1 MHIAS
6 AVVRTRPENLAAVRA
21 RINELAGVE
30 VHVQTPDGRLV
41 VTVEADDR
49 QGAAD
54 KLFALH
60 GLPQVLSAALVYEQS
75 ESEH

>member
-6 AVVRTRPENLAAVRA
+6 AVVRTRPEHLDAVRA
-21 RINELAGVE
+21 RIADIVGVE
-30 VHVQTPDGRLV
+30 IHLHIPDGRLV
-41 VTVEADDR
+41 VTVEGDER
-49 QGAAD
+49 QSTAE

-60 GLPQVLSAALVYEQS
+60 GLPQVLSTALVYEQS

>member
-6 AVVRTRPENLAAVRA
+6 AVVRTRPENLDAVRA
-21 RINELAGVE
+21 RIANLAGVE
-30 VHVQTPDGRLV
+30 IHLQTPEGRLV

-49 QGAAD
+49 QSAAD

-60 GLPQVLSAALVYEQS
+60 GLPQVLSTALVYEQS